1 MTSEPKTR
9 PQTHEVSASDTT
21 EATDQI
27 DINLGVEDEVD
38 DPEADFRIQN
48 PFDPE
53 QIKVS
58 TERRTID
65 LILRRLRH
73 GEIDLAPEFQRRAR
87 IWSPKQKSQLIESLM
102 LRIPLPVFY
111 VAADVRDNW
120 AVVDGLQRLTTIEDY
135 CAGQFRL
142 TGLEYLSRLKGAFF
156 LDLPRPMQRRIE
168 ETELV
173 VHVIQPGTPDE
184 VMINIFRRINTGG
197 VPLRPQEIRNAL
209 FKGPVR
215 ELLKEF
221 ASTPAFLSATTGS
234 VSDRG

>member
-9 PQTHEVSASDTT
+9 PQTHEVLPPIQLRPPIKLISIWASKMKWTIQKLTSA
-21 EATDQI
+21 
-27 DINLGVEDEVD
+27 
-38 DPEADFRIQN
+38 FRIHSIRN
-48 PFDPE
+48 RLRFRPNAGPL
-53 QIKVS
+53 
-58 TERRTID
+58 T

-87 IWSPKQKSQLIESLM
+87 IWSPKQKSQLIKSLM

-173 VHVIQPGTPDE
+173 VHVIQPGTPREPSRFAKCPDIPE
-184 VMINIFRRINTGG
+184 SSRR
-197 VPLRPQEIRNAL
+197 
-209 FKGPVR
+209 
-215 ELLKEF
+215 
-221 ASTPAFLSATTGS
+221 
-234 VSDRG
+234 